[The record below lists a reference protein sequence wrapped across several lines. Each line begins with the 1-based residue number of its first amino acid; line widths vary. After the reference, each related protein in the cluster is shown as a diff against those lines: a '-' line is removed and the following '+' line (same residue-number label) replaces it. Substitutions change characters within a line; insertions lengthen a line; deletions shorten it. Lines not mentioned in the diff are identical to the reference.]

1 MGSEAIKPLSIPEA
15 KARLLEVTGRHTF
28 ALWLKRH
35 AVEVTMTGL
44 VAGLLIG
51 IAGGARNLVGKG
63 FLPSLV
69 KRGIVASL
77 F

>member
-1 MGSEAIKPLSIPEA
+1 MGSETGQPLSVPEA

-28 ALWLKRH
+28 QLWLKRH

-51 IAGGARNLVGKG
+51 VAGGIKNLLGKG

-69 KRGIVASL
+69 KRGIVTSL